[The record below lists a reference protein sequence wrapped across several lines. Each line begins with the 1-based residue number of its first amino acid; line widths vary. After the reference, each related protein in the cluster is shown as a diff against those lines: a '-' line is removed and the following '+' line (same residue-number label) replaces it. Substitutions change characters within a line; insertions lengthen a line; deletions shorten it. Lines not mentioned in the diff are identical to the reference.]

1 MACDD
6 ECELR
11 LAESPWSKC
20 SVACGG
26 GRQWRVPVPLPASA
40 SARKQPPQHRFH
52 FPAKSVCTRMVSR
65 VCNMH
70 ACSTR
75 SPTPGPTPAVA
86 RTTTAAPPQPT
97 PRPTP
102 SPKLPGTDCT
112 VSRWG
117 HWAQSLP
124 CLTDSAAASVQLRS
138 RAVLQLAAN
147 GGAECPALRDV
158 RVMPAAAK
166 DDAMVQR
173 CPVDCAYSL
182 GAWGACDRTCGGGTQ
197 RRVATV
203 ERRAAN
209 GGRRCPGAG
218 GGPLLRV
225 CNPAP
230 CPASPTPAP
239 MPKQLA
245 SPVLRV
251 STVALPPTPQAAAEP
266 ARIIARL
273 HIQGALSVNGMGM
286 NSASL
291 ACGAPRAHGA
301 PKTSSAAAADATLDA
316 QLQCSSGLTKSLA
329 ARARR
334 MIAHALALAAGADN
348 GTGRSGSQAA
358 AEVLEAHPTGGQLTA
373 DRDAWEWGGVLLAV
387 RLAFGGD
394 GTVGAANVAAHNA
407 AALLKLSSFRAF
419 VAASLAKQGVHLGT
433 KGRLTLGVTAFAPA
447 RAAAAH
453 PLPRAAVARAGRP
466 PQHQRADP
474 ASAEQRRS
482 RAVAAATAAA
492 TTAAAA
498 AEGSERQQ
506 WQRLMSSPSAI
517 WVFMGFM
524 LALPGAYYACS
535 YLFPPLE
542 ASRASGGGGGGS
554 DRALKRGEEG
564 GSAVALVQR
573 HGQRRRQNQAAVEP
587 SAAEYSSMAATR
599 DAQEAIWG
607 TRAMYG
613 AN

>member
-1 MACDD
+1 
-6 ECELR
+6 
-11 LAESPWSKC
+11 
-20 SVACGG
+20 
-26 GRQWRVPVPLPASA
+26 
-40 SARKQPPQHRFH
+40 
-52 FPAKSVCTRMVSR
+52 
-65 VCNMH
+65 
-70 ACSTR
+70 
-75 SPTPGPTPAVA
+75 
-86 RTTTAAPPQPT
+86 
-97 PRPTP
+97 
-102 SPKLPGTDCT
+102 
-112 VSRWG
+112 
-117 HWAQSLP
+117 
-124 CLTDSAAASVQLRS
+124 
-138 RAVLQLAAN
+138 
-147 GGAECPALRDV
+147 
-158 RVMPAAAK
+158 
-166 DDAMVQR
+166 
-173 CPVDCAYSL
+173 
-182 GAWGACDRTCGGGTQ
+182 
-197 RRVATV
+197 
-203 ERRAAN
+203 
-209 GGRRCPGAG
+209 
-218 GGPLLRV
+218 
-225 CNPAP
+225 
-230 CPASPTPAP
+230 
-239 MPKQLA
+239 
-245 SPVLRV
+245 
-251 STVALPPTPQAAAEP
+251 
-266 ARIIARL
+266 
-273 HIQGALSVNGMGM
+273 MGM

-291 ACGAPRAHGA
+291 ACGAPRARGA

-348 GTGRSGSQAA
+348 GTGHSGRQAAA

-373 DRDAWEWGGVLLAV
+373 DRDAWEWGGVRLAV

-433 KGRLTLGVTAFAPA
+433 KGRLALGVTEFAPA
-447 RAAAAH
+447 RAAGH
-453 PLPRAAVARAGRP
+453 PLSRAAAARVGPR
-466 PQHQRADP
+466 

-482 RAVAAATAAA
+482 HAAAAATAAA

-498 AEGSERQQ
+498 PEGSERQQ

-542 ASRASGGGGGGS
+542 ASRASGGGGGGG
-554 DRALKRGEEG
+554 RGLKRGEEG
-564 GSAVALVQR
+564 GSAVALVQQ